1 MLLLLL
7 NRLSRVR
14 LCATPREG
22 SPPGFPFPG
31 ILLARTLEW
40 VAISFSNTWKW
51 KVKVKW
57 LNRSRLLATPWT
69 AAYQAP
75 LSMDFPGKSTGVGCH
90 CLLWQL
96 WQVGLYA
103 SCHMGSSQTRDQTH
117 VSCIGSQIF
126 YDWITGK
133 PSFAILISPRVVY
146 LNFPISQSI
155 KMKKKSLF
163 SIVVIIHDVPL
174 GMLSSKLSR
183 TTLTLTEVLT
193 CLPSEKAWLRPGKPI
208 TSPKALPLLP
218 K

>member
-1 MLLLLL
+1 MSDSVQPQRRQPTRLPRPWDSPGKNTGVGCHFLLQCM
-7 NRLSRVR
+7 RVKS
-14 LCATPREG
+14 E
-22 SPPGFPFPG
+22 S
-31 ILLARTLEW
+31 E
-40 VAISFSNTWKW
+40 VASH
-51 KVKVKW
+51 
-57 LNRSRLLATPWT
+57 SRLLAMPWT

-90 CLLWQL
+90 CLLRQL
-96 WQVGLYA
+96 WQAGLYA

-126 YDWITGK
+126 YDWTTGK

-146 LNFPISQSI
+146 LNFPASQNI
-155 KMKKKSLF
+155 KMKKKPLF

-174 GMLSSKLSR
+174 EMLSSKLSR